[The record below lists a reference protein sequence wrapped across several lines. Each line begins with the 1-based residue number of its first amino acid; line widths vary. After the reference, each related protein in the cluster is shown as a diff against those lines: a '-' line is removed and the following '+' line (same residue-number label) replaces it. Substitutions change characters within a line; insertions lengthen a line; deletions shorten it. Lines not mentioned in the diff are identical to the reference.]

1 MGTKALVLPW
11 VPAANFCSQS
21 VPSHTDENKQS
32 CHRSEIKTSPVLDL
46 LFEEVLVSA
55 KGVDEGDR
63 D

>member
-11 VPAANFCSQS
+11 VPAANFA
-21 VPSHTDENKQS
+21 PNRGHLTLM
-32 CHRSEIKTSPVLDL
+32 KTSNRAIALKSRL
-46 LFEEVLVSA
+46 LLCWITFKEVLVSA